1 MCRNKEPYLSLY
13 KVLGFY
19 PVNVR
24 IYEQALV
31 HKSSSMGGTGRR
43 RNNERLEFLGD
54 AMLSAVVADMVYR
67 HFENKQEGFL
77 TNTRSKI
84 VQRETLNHIAVEMG
98 LDKMVI
104 YSLKRSNAHNNH
116 IYGNALEAL
125 IGAVYLDQG
134 YRSCFRFVENMI
146 VRKYIDLDNIAR
158 KEVNFKSRLIE
169 WSQKNKLEITFKMME
184 LFTDDDGCPVFQ
196 TGVVLSDELIGVG
209 TGYSKKESQQHAAM
223 VAMKKLRKNKA
234 FRRDI
239 LSRRDQTQEVDS
251 TPSQSTDERDNS

>member
-24 IYEQALV
+24 IYEQAFV
-31 HKSSSMGGTGRR
+31 HRSSSLEESGRR

-98 LDKMVI
+98 LDKMIV
-104 YSLKRSNAHNNH
+104 YSVKRSNVHNNH

-134 YRSCFRFVENMI
+134 YHICFRFVENMI

-169 WSQKNKLEITFKMME
+169 WSQKHKLEITFKVME
-184 LFTDDDGCPVFQ
+184 SFIDSDGCPVFQ
-196 TGVVLSDELIGVG
+196 TGVMLSDELIGMG
-209 TGYSKKESQQHAAM
+209 SGYSKKESQQHAAM
-223 VAMKKLRKNKA
+223 VAMKKLRKDKA
-234 FRRDI
+234 FREAV
-239 LSRRDQTQEVDS
+239 LSRMEQTQEEDS
-251 TPSQSTDERDNS
+251 TSSQNTDERDNS